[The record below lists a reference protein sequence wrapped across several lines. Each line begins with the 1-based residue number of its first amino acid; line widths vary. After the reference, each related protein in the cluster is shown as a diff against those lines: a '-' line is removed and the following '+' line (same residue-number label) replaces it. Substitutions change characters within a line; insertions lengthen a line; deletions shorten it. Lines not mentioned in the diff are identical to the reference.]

1 MGEGGYPD
9 IPKYY
14 LRDFHDRDLSNIDYY
29 ECTFSSQ
36 GYFASYSLPI
46 KRLRRTWVQVYA
58 DYTKEYYNSHFTEF
72 DLNKTMFQSDLN
84 HKNAKYRIKFSLAH
98 GNANNISYGSNLPST
113 AFDRSYVFDKV
124 RGEFVY
130 KTRKINKIN
139 YIGISVQLEQ
149 RYYNLL
155 SEKYS
160 FDNWKY
166 YLDGR
171 AKMWVDWDII
181 DNIGFKTYYQFRWR
195 DASTQIYGD
204 FDWVED
210 IKSYSKH
217 EIWLEF
223 SYKFITDI
231 LY

>member
-1 MGEGGYPD
+1 MDQKILNQQSQHWE
-9 IPKYY
+9 KN
-14 LRDFHDRDLSNIDYY
+14 FSNKP
-29 ECTFSSQ
+29 EMF
-36 GYFASYSLPI
+36 GLEPSLPA
-46 KRLRRTWVQVYA
+46 KKAL
-58 DYTKEYYNSHFTEF
+58 K
-72 DLNKTMFQSDLN
+72 LFQE
-84 HKNAKYRIKFSLAH
+84 KKI
-98 GNANNISYGSNLPST
+98 
-113 AFDRSYVFDKV
+113 DK
-124 RGEFVY
+124 
-130 KTRKINKIN
+130 
-139 YIGISVQLEQ
+139 IGVTIQFEQ
-149 RYYNLL
+149 RYYDLL
-155 SEKYS
+155 SDHYS

-181 DNIGFKTYYQFRWR
+181 DNIGVKTYYQFRWR

-210 IKSYSKH
+210 IKSYRKH

>member
-1 MGEGGYPD
+1 M
-9 IPKYY
+9 K
-14 LRDFHDRDLSNIDYY
+14 
-29 ECTFSSQ
+29 
-36 GYFASYSLPI
+36 
-46 KRLRRTWVQVYA
+46 VYV

-72 DLNKTMFQSDLN
+72 DLHKTMVQVELN
-84 HKNAKYRIKFSLAH
+84 HKYKKNYQMKFSLAH
-98 GNANNISYGSNLPST
+98 GDAENISYGYNLPST
-113 AFDRSYVFDKV
+113 GFDRSYIFDKV
-124 RGEFVY
+124 RGETVFNF
-130 KTRKINKIN
+130 RKLKAIDDV
-139 YIGISVQLEQ
+139 GISVQLEQ
-149 RYYNLL
+149 RYYDLL

-160 FDNWKY
+160 IGNWKY

-171 AKMWVDWDII
+171 VKVWVDWDII
-181 DNIGFKTYYQFRWR
+181 DDIGFKTYYQFRWR

>member
-1 MGEGGYPD
+1 M
-9 IPKYY
+9 KV
-14 LRDFHDRDLSNIDYY
+14 
-29 ECTFSSQ
+29 
-36 GYFASYSLPI
+36 YSE
-46 KRLRRTWVQVYA
+46 
-58 DYTKEYYNSHFTEF
+58 YTKEYYNPHFTEF
-72 DLNKTMFQSDLN
+72 DLHKYMFQFDLN
-84 HKNAKYRIKFSLAH
+84 HRTRRKNKMKLSLAH
-98 GNANNISYGSNLPST
+98 GVAQNISYGSFLSST
-113 AFDRSYVFDKV
+113 SFDRSYIFDKV

-130 KTRKINKIN
+130 NTRRINKIDD
-139 YIGISVQLEQ
+139 IGISVQLEQ

-171 AKMWVDWDII
+171 VKFWVDWDIV
-181 DNIGFKTYYQFRWR
+181 DDIGFKTYYQFRWR
-195 DASTQIYGD
+195 DASTQLYGD

-217 EIWLEF
+217 EFWLEL
-223 SYKFITDI
+223 SYNFTLDI